1 MRLSSLGEDE
11 LLELIIDEFTEGI
24 SGSPLSK
31 YDDAVALPVGDLW
44 VLVKIDGTSAT
55 TSKYPWQSWE
65 SFGFRT
71 ASSAAT
77 DIIAKGGRPL
87 VVMASIGAPKQWEV
101 ESLRALVKGISNL
114 ARSIG
119 AVYCGGDLNS
129 SGSGEVWLDITIAGK
144 ARKLVPNTPLR
155 IGEVAYVSG
164 CLGISSIPYIVY
176 SKKLDYRVW
185 EDVLNKAMYPR
196 PPLKFLDVIKNY
208 AITASTDI
216 SDGLR
221 SILRILKLSNVALKV
236 KELPL
241 CNEVIE
247 FMRETKTSVDE
258 IIRYMGEEMV
268 IFFTS
273 KDEVKECC
281 EVGVI
286 SEGAG
291 IIIDGKLITE
301 GGWDNFKGFLRSS
314 A

>member
-1 MRLSSLGEDE
+1 MRLDSLGEDR
-11 LLELIIDEFTEGI
+11 LLELIINKFTEGI

-31 YDDAVALPVGDLW
+31 CDDAVAFPVGDLW
-44 VLVKIDGTSAT
+44 VLVKIDGTSAA

-71 ASSAAT
+71 AASAVS

-87 VVMASIGAPKQWEV
+87 IVMASIGVPKQWEV
-101 ESLRALVKGISNL
+101 ESLRAIVKGISDL
-114 ARSIG
+114 AKSVG
-119 AVYCGGDLNS
+119 ATYCGGDLNS
-129 SGSGEVWLDITIAGK
+129 SGSGEVWLDVTVAGK
-144 ARKLVPNTPLR
+144 AHKLIPNTPLR
-155 IGEVAYVSG
+155 LGEVAYVSN

-176 SKKLDYRVW
+176 SKKLDHRVW
-185 EDVLNKAMYPR
+185 EDVLNKAMYPC

-208 AITASTDI
+208 TITASTDI

-221 SILRILKLSNVALKV
+221 SLLRVLKLSNVGLKV

-273 KDEVKECC
+273 RDEVKECY

-301 GGWDNFKGFLRSS
+301 GGWDNFKGFLRS
-314 A
+314 